1 MYNGGLGATLR
12 GRRPRE
18 IGIVGE
24 HPGPPN
30 ISRPASFLVSGG
42 LKAGDAPLARQ
53 SSAASGKPARRGGTA
68 REPPNAPPSNFLLEM
83 LCSPGA
89 ISPGCCLPLADLVR
103 IRVVARGAR
112 ARLLRF
118 SPSFLAS
125 LESLVRALLL
135 CRQA

>member
-24 HPGPPN
+24 LPDPPN
-30 ISRPASFLVSGG
+30 ISVLASSLVSGG
-42 LKAGDAPLARQ
+42 VHVADAPTRPPKQRGEREA
-53 SSAASGKPARRGGTA
+53 SSMATA
-68 REPPNAPPSNFLLEM
+68 REPPNALRSNFLLEM

-103 IRVVARGAR
+103 TRVIAHGAR
-112 ARLLRF
+112 AWLLRF

-125 LESLVRALLL
+125 L
-135 CRQA
+135 

>member
-24 HPGPPN
+24 LPDSPN
-30 ISRPASFLVSGG
+30 ISMPASFLVSGE
-42 LKAGDAPLARQ
+42 LRVADAPSASAVALWHSARRR
-53 SSAASGKPARRGGTA
+53 KPARLGGTA
-68 REPPNAPPSNFLLEM
+68 REARNVLPFHFLLEM

-103 IRVVARGAR
+103 IRAIARGAR

-118 SPSFLAS
+118 SRSFLAS
-125 LESLVRALLL
+125 L
-135 CRQA
+135 